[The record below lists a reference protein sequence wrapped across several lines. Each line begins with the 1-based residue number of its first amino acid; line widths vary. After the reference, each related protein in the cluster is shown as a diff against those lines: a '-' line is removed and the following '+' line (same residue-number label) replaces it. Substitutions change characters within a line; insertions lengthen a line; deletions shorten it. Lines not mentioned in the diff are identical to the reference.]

1 MGRFTDVEDCQKYCY
16 DNVDCKFFRFD
27 PKNCILLKNDYRKDC
42 QIIGGP
48 YNKSF
53 DSCFGKQSQ
62 SKCDLLLQEDCLY
75 NEHKLLETPEGTVGD
90 PKTCEQLCFTYHDL
104 NCEYWVYSA
113 LNRTCV
119 LLQSK
124 GRSCQNWGGP
134 QYPPYREC
142 ALTNY
147 LGITTDTL
155 PLHKLHYATIIQKLK

>member
-62 SKCDLLLQEDCLY
+62 SKCDLLLQEDCRQCC
-75 NEHKLLETPEGTVGD
+75 T
-90 PKTCEQLCFTYHDL
+90 
-104 NCEYWVYSA
+104 
-113 LNRTCV
+113 
-119 LLQSK
+119 
-124 GRSCQNWGGP
+124 
-134 QYPPYREC
+134 
-142 ALTNY
+142 
-147 LGITTDTL
+147 
-155 PLHKLHYATIIQKLK
+155 